1 MEQINIHEA
10 KTRLS
15 QLIDAVETGVEREIT
30 IARNGRPV
38 ARLMPLSTKPE
49 AVRDVSKRI
58 GVAKGK
64 FIAPETIDRD
74 NALIENL
81 FYGALD

>member
-1 MEQINIHEA
+1 MDQINIHEA

-15 QLIDAVETGVEREIT
+15 QLIESVETGVETEIM

-38 ARLMPLSTKPE
+38 ARLMPLAAKPE

-74 NALIENL
+74 NASIEKL
-81 FYGALD
+81 FFGALD

>member
-1 MEQINIHEA
+1 MDQINIHEA

-15 QLIDAVETGVEREIT
+15 QLIESVETGVETEIM

-38 ARLMPLSTKPE
+38 ARLMPLAAKPR

-74 NALIENL
+74 NASIEKL
-81 FYGALD
+81 FFGALD

>member
-1 MEQINIHEA
+1 MAQVNIHEA

-15 QLIDAVETGVEREIT
+15 QLIDAVETGIEAEIT
-30 IARNGRPV
+30 LARNGRPV
-38 ARLMPLSTKPE
+38 ARLMPLAVEPA

-64 FIAPETIDRD
+64 FVAPETIDRD
-74 NALIENL
+74 NMLIEKF
-81 FYGALD
+81 FYGASD

>member
-1 MEQINIHEA
+1 
-10 KTRLS
+10 
-15 QLIDAVETGVEREIT
+15 
-30 IARNGRPV
+30 
-38 ARLMPLSTKPE
+38 MPLAAKPE

-64 FIAPETIDRD
+64 FVAPETIDRD
-74 NALIENL
+74 NTLIETL

>member
-1 MEQINIHEA
+1 MNQINIHQA

-15 QLIDAVETGVEREIT
+15 QLIDAVETGAETEIT

-38 ARLMPLSTKPE
+38 ARLMPLARQPE

-74 NALIENL
+74 NALIETL

>member
-1 MEQINIHEA
+1 MNQINIHEA

-15 QLIDAVETGVEREIT
+15 QLIDAVETGAETEIT

-38 ARLMPLSTKPE
+38 ARLMPLAAKPE
-49 AVRDVSKRI
+49 AARDVSKRI

-74 NALIENL
+74 NAAIEKL
-81 FYGALD
+81 FYGVLD

>member
-15 QLIDAVETGVEREIT
+15 QLIDSVETGAQAEIT
-30 IARNGRPV
+30 LARNGRPV
-38 ARLMPLSTKPE
+38 ARLMPLATKQEP
-49 AVRDVSKRI
+49 VRDVSKRI

-74 NALIENL
+74 NASIETL